1 MPVLVCFDVALSN
14 LEPTACPHTT
24 LVRSSMTQTVLRPR
38 LPPRSTWPTWSGIVR
53 RGWYYI
59 VIGTLIGIGAAVA
72 ALSAMPP
79 LYTASTR
86 IVFERT
92 VAKYLQNNR
101 VIDGP
106 SVDDNDTW
114 GQIYIIASE
123 TNVLP
128 VVRSLE
134 LAKDPEFNG
143 ARDETSLRERV
154 RELVRDAVQ
163 YIRGS
168 EPPAVVSG
176 DPEKIALES
185 VLRNLPSLV
194 AMCPISS
201 ACRSARRIR

>member
-1 MPVLVCFDVALSN
+1 
-14 LEPTACPHTT
+14 
-24 LVRSSMTQTVLRPR
+24 
-38 LPPRSTWPTWSGIVR
+38 
-53 RGWYYI
+53 
-59 VIGTLIGIGAAVA
+59 
-72 ALSAMPP
+72 MPP
-79 LYTASTR
+79 LYTANTR

-106 SVDDNDTW
+106 SVDDGDTW

-128 VVRSLE
+128 VVRSLG

-143 ARDETSLRERV
+143 AKDETSLRERV
-154 RELVRDAVQ
+154 RDLVRETVQ

-176 DPEKIALES
+176 DPEKIALDS
-185 VLRNLPSLV
+185 VLRNLTVTRGDVPNLISVSFSSKDPVKAAKIANAIVEAYQAGNIATKVNSTKIVSTLV
-194 AMCPISS
+194 QDRVAELKRQAADAERAVLEYRMAHNLVGQRKRLLSRAIS
-201 ACRSARRIR
+201 